1 MSYVIYDDYVNA
13 DIDNLT
19 YKIISRSLIKP
30 TINLILTS
38 IFDDENCDEI
48 QSANNIIVLEYIETT
63 VSNYVFN
70 YEFNLDFIIN
80 SDYECKCKAECQC
93 EDKVNITVRESFK
106 KAKKQF
112 DFNLH
117 TDRIFDYIDAESTD
131 TEFTRLRN
139 LAYPIFGI
147 LLSRE
152 LGRWAFYNGLYEA
165 GFNNNSSATL
175 LYGCTV
181 GHLRIDLDKHI
192 TTEISDRNKK
202 ASDARWQVHREE
214 RKERKKKYLKIMKEQ
229 GFSTY
234 TDAATYIKQHI
245 DTDNKP
251 SHPTVSRL
259 LSEADKG
266 DFS

>member
-1 MSYVIYDDYVNA
+1 MLPN
-13 DIDNLT
+13 
-19 YKIISRSLIKP
+19 
-30 TINLILTS
+30 INLILNS
-38 IFDDENCDEI
+38 ILDDKNCNET
-48 QSANNIIVLEYIETT
+48 QSANNIIFLEYIETT

-80 SDYECKCKAECQC
+80 SDYECKCKEECQC
-93 EDKVNITVRESFK
+93 DYKVSITVRERFK

-139 LAYPIFGI
+139 LAYPIFNI

-165 GFNNNSSATL
+165 GANNNSSATL
-175 LYGCTV
+175 LYGLTL
-181 GHLRIDLDKHI
+181 GHLKIDLDKHI

-214 RKERKKKYLKIMKEQ
+214 KKKRKKKYLKIMKEL

-234 TDAATYIKQHI
+234 TDAATYIKQNI
-245 DTDNKP
+245 DTGSMP
-251 SHPTVSRL
+251 SFNTICRL